1 MENKEIVL
9 KVLSILPKTK
19 EILNLRDITSEE
31 KEGVANIVTSTDKKL
46 EEYLK
51 GTLLKMFPNS
61 QVIAEESAEET
72 KLEDNVELKFIVDPL
87 DGTTN
92 FTNGWPHA
100 IAIGIVNNN
109 ELSGGILYDVIA
121 GTVYSAIKD
130 KGVYACDIDDMAN
143 LKSVVNP
150 KHETEKIKKSVITFD
165 TPFYDVKDFNITN
178 EMFKKLYLDGA
189 SLKVV
194 GPIALDVVKT
204 ALGKENR
211 PHDYANG
218 CFHLGVRVW
227 DLAASTAI
235 LRELGGEIIGI
246 DGKPLS
252 IETLTSPTEKIA
264 FIASGNSKMLEE
276 LYEIYQQAEKY
287 VKEDIKADKDSDE
300 YGELR

>member
-1 MENKEIVL
+1 MENKEIVI

-19 EILNLRDITSEE
+19 KILNSRDFTSED

-51 GTLLKMFPNS
+51 STLLEMFPYS

-72 KLEDNVELKFIVDPL
+72 KLEDNGGLKFIVDPL

-92 FTNGWPHA
+92 YTNGWPHA
-100 IAIGIVNNN
+100 VAIGIVNNN
-109 ELSGGILYDVIA
+109 ELSGGIIYDVIA
-121 GTVYSAIKD
+121 KTVYSAIKD
-130 KGVYACDIDDMAN
+130 KGVYACNIDDIAN
-143 LKSVVNP
+143 LKSVVTP
-150 KHETEKIKKSVITFD
+150 KHETEKIKKAVITFD
-165 TPFYDVKDFNITN
+165 TPAYSAEDFNITR
-178 EMFKKLYLDGA
+178 EMMTKLYLEGA

-194 GPIALDVVKT
+194 GPIALDVTKT

-211 PHDYANG
+211 SYDYANAV
-218 CFHLGVRVW
+218 FHLGVRSW

-264 FIASGNSKMLEE
+264 FIASGNLRMLEE
-276 LYEIYQQAEKY
+276 LYEIYKQSEKQ
-287 VKEDIKADKDSDE
+287 VKNITGNKNNDGWD
-300 YGELR
+300 R

>member
-1 MENKEIVL
+1 MKNKEIIL

-19 EILNLRDITSEE
+19 EILNIRDITSEE
-31 KEGVANIVTSTDKKL
+31 KEGVANIVTNTDKKL

-72 KLEDNVELKFIVDPL
+72 KLVDNVELKFIVDPL

-109 ELSGGILYDVIA
+109 ELSGGIIYDVIA
-121 GTVYSAIKD
+121 EIVYSAIKD
-130 KGVYACDIDDMAN
+130 EGVYACNIDDIVN
-143 LKSVVNP
+143 LKSVVIP
-150 KHETEKIKKSVITFD
+150 QHEAEKIKKSVITFD

-178 EMFKKLYLDGA
+178 EMFKKLYLEGA

-211 PHDYANG
+211 PHDYANAV
-218 CFHLGVRVW
+218 FHLGVRSW

-235 LRELGGEIIGI
+235 LRELGGEIIGK

-252 IETLTSPTEKIA
+252 IETLTSPTKKIA
-264 FIASGNSKMLEE
+264 FIASGNTKMLEK
-276 LYEIYQQAEKY
+276 LYEIYQESEKQ
-287 VKEDIKADKDSDE
+287 ADKNSVP
-300 YGELR
+300 LS

>member
-9 KVLSILPKTK
+9 KILSILPKTK
-19 EILNLRDITSEE
+19 DILDVRDITSEE
-31 KEGVANIVTSTDKKL
+31 KEGIANIVTNTDKKI

-51 GTLLKMFPNS
+51 NTLLQMFPNS

-72 KLEDNVELKFIVDPL
+72 KLESNVELKFIVDPL

-100 IAIGIVNNN
+100 IVIGVVHNNQ
-109 ELSGGILYDVIA
+109 LSAGVIYDVIA

-130 KGVYACDIDDMAN
+130 KGVYTSNIGDVLN
-143 LKSVVNP
+143 LKSVIRP
-150 KHETEKIKKSVITFD
+150 KHENEKIKKSVITFD

-178 EMFKKLYLDGA
+178 EMFKKLYFAGA

-211 PHDYANG
+211 PHDYANAV
-218 CFHLGVRVW
+218 FHLGVRAW

-235 LRELGGEIIGI
+235 LRELGGEIIGK

-252 IETLTSPTEKIA
+252 IKTLTSPTEKIA
-264 FIASGNSKMLEE
+264 FIASGNEKMLKE
-276 LYEIYQQAEKY
+276 LYEVYQVSEKQ
-287 VKEDIKADKDSDE
+287 VEQNT
-300 YGELR
+300 

>member
-19 EILNLRDITSEE
+19 KILNSRDFTSEE

-51 GTLLKMFPNS
+51 GTLLKMFPYS
-61 QVIAEESAEET
+61 QVIAEESAEEI
-72 KLEDNVELKFIVDPL
+72 KLEDNAGLKFIVDPL

-100 IAIGIVNNN
+100 VAIGIVNNN
-109 ELSGGILYDVIA
+109 ELSGGIIYDVIA
-121 GTVYSAIKD
+121 ETVYSAIKD
-130 KGVYACDIDDMAN
+130 KGVYTCNIDDIAN
-143 LKSVVNP
+143 LKSVVTP
-150 KHETEKIKKSVITFD
+150 KHETEKIKKAVITFD
-165 TPFYDVKDFNITN
+165 TPAYSAEDFNMTR
-178 EMFKKLYLDGA
+178 EMMTKLYLDGA

-194 GPIALDVVKT
+194 GPIALDVTKT

-211 PHDYANG
+211 PYDYANAV
-218 CFHLGVRVW
+218 FHLGVRSW

-264 FIASGNSKMLEE
+264 FIASGNLRMLEE
-276 LYEIYQQAEKY
+276 LYEIYKQSEKQ
-287 VKEDIKADKDSDE
+287 VKNITGNKNNDGWD
-300 YGELR
+300 R